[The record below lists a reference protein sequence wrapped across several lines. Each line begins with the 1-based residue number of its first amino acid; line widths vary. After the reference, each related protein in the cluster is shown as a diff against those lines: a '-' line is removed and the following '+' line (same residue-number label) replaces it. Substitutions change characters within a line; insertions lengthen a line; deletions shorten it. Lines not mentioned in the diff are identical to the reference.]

1 MIAQKRRER
10 VGITWQG
17 GTRARVCDRNR
28 DESEARHCT
37 ATAQRHAPAA
47 PGCGICSASATCKL
61 PGTAMS
67 APQTRG
73 QIAQINVRLKNE
85 KKNMA
90 SPLLTLS
97 LFAQRR

>member
-1 MIAQKRRER
+1 
-10 VGITWQG
+10 
-17 GTRARVCDRNR
+17 
-28 DESEARHCT
+28 
-37 ATAQRHAPAA
+37 
-47 PGCGICSASATCKL
+47 
-61 PGTAMS
+61 MS